1 MNYLAIDTSGAH
13 LAVIAAKGE
22 KVSVIYEENAGLQHS
37 VRLMGAV
44 ERAMNEAGLTGRDAD
59 FFAAVV
65 GPGSF
70 TGIRIGV
77 ATVKALAY
85 AFGKP
90 VKSVTSFDT
99 AAYHVGNA
107 AKTLA
112 VVDARHG
119 SYYVCGYE
127 GREVVIPPAFVPLAE
142 AERLAERF
150 EPVSVGPSSGLA
162 ARRADIPAGLAA
174 AAESKPLLADPEQ
187 LVPLYIRKSQAEE
200 GR

>member
-13 LAVIAAKGE
+13 LTVVARKGD
-22 KVSVIYEENAGLQHS
+22 KKGGVYDADAGLRHS
-37 VRLMGAV
+37 VRLMDGV
-44 ERAMNEAGLTGRDAD
+44 ERALREADMRPEEAD

-77 ATVKALAY
+77 SAAKALAY

-99 AAYHVGNA
+99 AAYHVGNER
-107 AKTLA
+107 TLA
-112 VVDARHG
+112 LADARHG
-119 SYYVCGYE
+119 CYYACVYE
-127 GREVVIPPAFVPLAE
+127 GGEPAGEPAFLPLAE
-142 AERLAERF
+142 VEKLAKDCRAVGIGGVSGIPAERADLA
-150 EPVSVGPSSGLA
+150 
-162 ARRADIPAGLAA
+162 AGLAR
-174 AAESKPLLADPEQ
+174 AAEEKPLLPSEEL